1 MATTPY
7 RVAQTQSALLDS
19 LLGGDQKTS
28 KARLETKAQKGRL
41 SEEFDREL
49 IEAEKAAEKELKK
62 KRKKKWWEKIAPV
75 LSLFTGP
82 IGAGVISGLTGMY
95 GASKGESH
103 ARKQIR
109 AAKVASKMDPR
120 WKKNFLSKPMREQEE
135 TKRKAFD
142 EMLDSIN
149 LSGMDI
155 LTTGITSGLQGYG
168 MGKIAQGI
176 GDAWKGASAVTPST
190 SVGTGVMSGG
200 TDAVLGDIG
209 GTIGDIAQSVA
220 PPGIGPLGE
229 FGGPNPAWSP
239 DVIPD
244 LAKQGIIGGQALNL
258 PGVIPRLGKGKLEE
272 FAKLLKK
279 NMEKSGVSDLTE
291 ILGNNEALLQNLLY
305 ALQWGPQQEEG

>member
-1 MATTPY
+1 MAATPY
-7 RVAQTQSALLDS
+7 QVAQTQSALLDS
-19 LLGGDQKTS
+19 LLGGEQKTS
-28 KARLETKAQKGRL
+28 KARLETQTQKGRL
-41 SEEFDREL
+41 SEEFDKEL

-62 KRKKKWWEKIAPV
+62 KRKKKWWEKLAPV

-155 LTTGITSGLQGYG
+155 LTTGLTQGLMGYG
-168 MGKIAQGI
+168 MGKITQGI
-176 GDAWKGASAVTPST
+176 GEAWKGAGAPTAAPSADLTATIDTLVESAFATPDPYKFGDPIPSAAPEMPGYT
-190 SVGTGVMSGG
+190 PGH
-200 TDAVLGDIG
+200 TDLGDI
-209 GTIGDIAQSVA
+209 VR
-220 PPGIGPLGE
+220 GIQA
-229 FGGPNPAWSP
+229 NPAAQI
-239 DVIPD
+239 IP
-244 LAKQGIIGGQALNL
+244 KIGS
-258 PGVIPRLGKGKLEE
+258 GKLQN
-272 FAKLLKK
+272 FVKLLKE
-279 NMEKSGVSDLTE
+279 NMKEGGVSDLTK
-291 ILGNNEALLQNLLY
+291 IFGDNEALLQNLLY
-305 ALQWGPQQEEG
+305 ALQWGQQQEEG